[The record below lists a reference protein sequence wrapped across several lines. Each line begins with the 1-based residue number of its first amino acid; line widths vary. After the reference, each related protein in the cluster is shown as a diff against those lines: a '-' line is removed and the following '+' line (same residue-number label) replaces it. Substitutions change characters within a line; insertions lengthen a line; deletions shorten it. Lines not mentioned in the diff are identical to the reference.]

1 MISQEMY
8 DLLIS
13 SMNDQLTTEEDKQ
26 LQQALKG
33 SSELREE
40 KIKLNKVGELLS
52 SRNYSFSDGFRNRVM
67 QAVND
72 EKKGKVVS
80 IDFTRSFNSMFNRIA
95 VAGVAVIV
103 LLVISLYISHGS
115 LNVNT
120 FTGVDPISEDNL
132 ISVLLYEK

>member
-1 MISQEMY
+1 MINQEMY
-8 DLLIS
+8 DLLIR
-13 SMNDQLTTEEDKQ
+13 SMDGQLTAEEERQ

-40 KIKLNKVGELLS
+40 KIKLSKVGKLLS
-52 SRNYSFSDGFRNRVM
+52 SRNHSFSDGFHNRVM
-67 QAVND
+67 QAVSD
-72 EKKGKVVS
+72 EKKGKVMS
-80 IDFTRSFNSMFNRIA
+80 IDFTRSFTSMFNRIA

-115 LNVNT
+115 LNINT

>member
-1 MISQEMY
+1 MINQEMY
-8 DLLIS
+8 DLLIR
-13 SMNDQLTTEEDKQ
+13 SMNDQLPAEEDKK

-40 KIKLNKVGELLS
+40 KIKLSKVGKLLS
-52 SRNYSFSDGFRNRVM
+52 SRNYSFSDGFHNRVM
-67 QAVND
+67 QAVNN
-72 EKKGKVVS
+72 EKKGKMIS
-80 IDFTRSFNSMFNRIA
+80 MDFTRSFSTMFNRIA

-120 FTGVDPISEDNL
+120 FTGVDPVSQDNL
-132 ISVLLYEK
+132 VSVLLYEK

>member
-1 MISQEMY
+1 MF
-8 DLLIS
+8 DLLIR
-13 SMNDQLTTEEDKQ
+13 SMNDRLTTEEDKQ

-40 KIKLNKVGELLS
+40 KIKLNKVGKLLS

-67 QAVND
+67 QVVSD
-72 EKKGKVVS
+72 EKRGKVISV
-80 IDFTRSFNSMFNRIA
+80 DFTRSFTSMFNRIA
-95 VAGVAVIV
+95 VAGVAVIA

-120 FTGVDPISEDNL
+120 ITGVEPVSQDNL
-132 ISVLLYEK
+132 VSVLLYEK

>member
-1 MISQEMY
+1 MY
-8 DLLIS
+8 DLLIR
-13 SMNDQLTTEEDKQ
+13 SMNDQLTAEEDKQ

-40 KIKLNKVGELLS
+40 KIKLNKVGKLLS

-72 EKKGKVVS
+72 EKKSKVIS
-80 IDFTRSFNSMFNRIA
+80 IDFTRSFTSMFYRIA
-95 VAGVAVIV
+95 VAGVAVII

-115 LNVNT
+115 LNVNA

>member
-1 MISQEMY
+1 MINQEMF
-8 DLLIS
+8 DLLIR
-13 SMNDQLTTEEDKQ
+13 SMNDRLTTEEDKQ

-40 KIKLNKVGELLS
+40 KIKLNKVGKLLS

-67 QAVND
+67 QAVSD
-72 EKKGKVVS
+72 EKRGKVISV
-80 IDFTRSFNSMFNRIA
+80 DFTRSFTSMFNRIA
-95 VAGVAVIV
+95 VAGVAVIA

-120 FTGVDPISEDNL
+120 ITGVEPVSQDNL
-132 ISVLLYEK
+132 VSVLLYEK

>member
-40 KIKLNKVGELLS
+40 KIKLIKVGELLS

-67 QAVND
+67 QAVNE
-72 EKKGKVVS
+72 EKKGKVIS
-80 IDFTRSFNSMFNRIA
+80 IDFTRSFTSMFNRIA
-95 VAGVAVIV
+95 VAGVAVIA

-120 FTGVDPISEDNL
+120 FTGVEPVSQDNL

>member
-1 MISQEMY
+1 MY
-8 DLLIS
+8 NLLIR
-13 SMNDQLTTEEDKQ
+13 SMNDQLTAEEDEQ

-33 SSELREE
+33 SSELRDE
-40 KIKLNKVGELLS
+40 KIKLNKVGKLIS
-52 SRNYSFSDGFRNRVM
+52 SRNFSFSDGFRNRVM
-67 QAVND
+67 QAIGD
-72 EKKGKVVS
+72 EKKGRVIS
-80 IDFTRSFNSMFNRIA
+80 MDFTRSFTSMFNRIA
-95 VAGVAVIV
+95 VAGVAAIL